1 MGDDERGT
9 AMTARARR
17 GPSLIEALAGCVGAA
32 NVLVDAADVAPYV
45 QDWRGAFRGAALAVV
60 CPGST
65 EEVAGAV
72 RLCRREGAPVVAQ
85 GGNTGMCGGAIP
97 DARGSSVVI
106 ALRRMNR
113 VLDVDARTDTL
124 TVEAGCVLAAVQEAA
139 ASAGRLFPLS
149 LAAEGSCQ
157 IGGNLSTNAGGVNVL
172 RYGNARDLAL
182 GLEVVLPDGTV
193 WNGLRALRKDNRGY
207 DLKQLFIGAEG
218 TLGIITKAVLK
229 LFPRP
234 DARVSAWLGLPD
246 PEASVAIL
254 QRLRAQCADVL
265 VAYELIGSSC
275 IDLVLRHVPG
285 TRNPMPDR
293 HPWYVLLDLA
303 GAGDEAALRGAL
315 ERILLEEADRG
326 RLGDAVIAQ
335 TLAQVQG
342 LWRLRESIPEATRAE
357 GPALRSDVAVAVSE
371 IPRFIDRANAAV
383 HSAMPGVRVV
393 CFGHV
398 GDGNLHFNV
407 LPPPE
412 SHPAQDWAKPL
423 YTVLY
428 DVVHE
433 LGGSFSAEHGVG
445 QAKRDELRR
454 YKSEIEIAMM
464 RSLKQ
469 AFDPLTLMNPGK
481 IL

>member
-1 MGDDERGT
+1 MST
-9 AMTARARR
+9 SS
-17 GPSLIEALAGCVGAA
+17 SLPEALARCVGAE
-32 NVLVDAADVAPYV
+32 NVLTGDNDVAPYV
-45 QDWRGAFRGAALAVV
+45 QDWRGAFRGRAQAVV
-60 CPGST
+60 APAST
-65 EEVAGAV
+65 EEVANVV
-72 RLCRREGAPVVAQ
+72 RVCRDARVPVVPQ

-97 DARGSSVVI
+97 DSTGSEVVV
-106 ALRRMNR
+106 ALRRMSR
-113 VLDVDARTDTL
+113 VLGIDAVNDTM
-124 TVEAGCVLAAVQEAA
+124 TVEAGCVLQRAQEAA
-139 ASAGRLFPLS
+139 AAAGRLFPLS

-157 IGGNLSTNAGGVNVL
+157 VGGNLSTNAGGVNVL
-172 RYGNARDLAL
+172 RYGNARDLVL
-182 GLEVVLPDGTV
+182 GLEVVLPDGTI

-207 DLKQLFIGAEG
+207 DLKHLFIGAEG

-469 AFDPLTLMNPGK
+469 AFDPLMLMNPGK